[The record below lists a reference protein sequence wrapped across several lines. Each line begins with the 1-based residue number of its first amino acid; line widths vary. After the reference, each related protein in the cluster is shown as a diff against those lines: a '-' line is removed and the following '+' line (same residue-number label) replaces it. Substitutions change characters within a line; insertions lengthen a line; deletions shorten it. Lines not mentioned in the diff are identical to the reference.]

1 MGCPMGEG
9 APMGEMDCPV
19 GYLGC
24 PAGEGP

>member
-9 APMGEMDCPV
+9 GSMDELDYLA